1 MPIKRSYAEHGDAC
15 LTAHAVELIG
25 DRWTYPVLRELLLGP
40 KRFGELTVAVRGVTP
55 AVLTTR
61 LREME
66 ATGLVER
73 DVLPPPATTTVYR
86 LTPWAL
92 DLEPVLHA
100 LGRWAHR
107 DPGRAAPVGGLTP
120 DGVVQ
125 SMLTMAPR
133 RAPERP
139 LEIQLELRDS
149 RVTGNPGYTYRL
161 SWDEAGLRIE
171 RGEHPAPAATL
182 RTDSSALAGMLYQ
195 AHGLLPDDGATE
207 ISGDRTAVGFLL
219 AAFPDA

>member
-40 KRFGELTVAVRGVTP
+40 KRFGELAAAVHGITP

-66 ATGLVER
+66 ASGLAVR
-73 DVLPPPATTTVYR
+73 DMLPPPASASIYR

-92 DLEPVLHA
+92 ELEPVLQA
-100 LGRWAHR
+100 MGRWAHR
-107 DPGRAAPVGGLTP
+107 DPGRGAPVGGLTP
-120 DGVVQ
+120 DGAIQ
-125 SMLTMAPR
+125 SMLTMAP
-133 RAPERP
+133 PSP
-139 LEIQLELRDS
+139 PVGGLELQLDLHDA
-149 RVTGNPGYTYRL
+149 RVSGDLGHSYRL
-161 SWDEAGLRIE
+161 SWDGSGLRIE

-182 RTDSSALAGMLYQ
+182 RADSSALAGMLYEV
-195 AHGLLPDDGATE
+195 HGLLPGDEATE
-207 ISGDRTAVGFLL
+207 VTGDRDAVDRLL